1 LGMKQLLIIRHAKS
15 SWAVQ
20 GQNDFDR
27 PLNERGQRDAP
38 MMAQRLFDKHV
49 AIDAFISSTANRA
62 LTTAYYFAE
71 TYQIPKKSIIQ
82 FRELYHAP
90 ASVFYNVIS
99 KLDDKINA
107 AGIFSHN
114 PGITEFVNLLTTTRV
129 DDMPTCA
136 VFAVEADISQW
147 KEFKS
152 ARKVY
157 WFFDYPKL

>member
-1 LGMKQLLIIRHAKS
+1 MKQLLIIRHAKS

-38 MMAQRLFDKHV
+38 VMAQRLLDKHV

-71 TYQIPKKSIIQ
+71 TYQIPKKSIMQ
-82 FRELYHAP
+82 FRELYHAS

-107 AGIFSHN
+107 AAVFSHN
-114 PGITEFVNLLTTTRV
+114 PGITEFVNLLTATQV

-136 VFAVEADISQW
+136 VFAVKADISQW

-152 ARKVY
+152 AKKIY